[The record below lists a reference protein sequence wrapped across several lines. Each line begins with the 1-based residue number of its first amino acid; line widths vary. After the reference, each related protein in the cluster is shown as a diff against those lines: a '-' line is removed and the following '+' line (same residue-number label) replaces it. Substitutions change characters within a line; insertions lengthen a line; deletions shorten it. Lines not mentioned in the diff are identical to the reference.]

1 MTRPAGKLHLQPQRL
16 HDRPPRDRNL
26 NARTCTLQQA
36 HHFPRL
42 SEVRMAQH
50 LRSSSDRDVGLGEVP
65 WFGAAVLADA
75 AFLVLCQCLLD
86 VSLLHL

>member
-1 MTRPAGKLHLQPQRL
+1 M
-16 HDRPPRDRNL
+16 NL
-26 NARTCTLQQA
+26 NDRTFTLQQA

-50 LRSSSDRDVGLGEVP
+50 LGSGSDGDIGLGEVP
-65 WFGAAVLADA
+65 RLGAAVLADA
-75 AFLVLCQCLLD
+75 ALLVLSQCLLD